1 MGRPET
7 DQIIRAMAMGVLGN
21 SLYNAGHNE
30 EALSVQDAELSAMR
44 RAGAPEGQMLAVQ
57 GNIANTYVMLGRHE
71 DALLLKRDVYSGHV
85 KLEGAEHINTLRAAN
100 NYAVSLIQLQRQKEA
115 KALLR
120 KTLPVARRV
129 LGENDE
135 TTLRMRWYYA
145 EALYN
150 DPGATL
156 DDLHEAV
163 TTLEDTNRIARRVLG
178 NAHPTTNGSEAALR
192 LAQAALRARETP
204 PTPSESESV
213 A

>member
-145 EALYN
+145 EALYKA
-150 DPGATL
+150 DGAARDNL
-156 DDLHEAV
+156 REAV
-163 TTLEDTNRIARRVLG
+163 ITLEDVERTARRVFG
-178 NAHPTTNGSEAALR
+178 GAHPLTSAIEEDLRKARAGLAATE
-192 LAQAALRARETP
+192 Q
-204 PTPSESESV
+204 S
-213 A
+213 